1 MGPSFGFW
9 LAFSTTVGLLVVSLV
24 SGLLGR
30 RRVHLV
36 TGPLTIVMLGIAV
49 LMTEQLMRGYRFPP
63 EEMRVHL
70 MIAKTAAALALV
82 VVGTGLWLWRRP
94 AARVWHRWTVWLFV
108 VLTLT
113 ATGTGIW
120 VFCLSELK

>member
-1 MGPSFGFW
+1 MGPTLGFW
-9 LAFSTTVGLLVVSLV
+9 LAFATTVALLVVSLV

-36 TGPLTIVMLGIAV
+36 TGPLTIVMLAVAV
-49 LMTEQLMRGYRFPP
+49 LMTEQLMRGYAFPV
-63 EEMRVHL
+63 EEMKIHL

-82 VVGTGLWLWRRP
+82 VVATGIWLWRRP
-94 AARVWHRWTVWLFV
+94 AARRWHQIAVWAFV
-108 VLTLT
+108 VLTLV

-120 VFCLSELK
+120 VFCLSVPR